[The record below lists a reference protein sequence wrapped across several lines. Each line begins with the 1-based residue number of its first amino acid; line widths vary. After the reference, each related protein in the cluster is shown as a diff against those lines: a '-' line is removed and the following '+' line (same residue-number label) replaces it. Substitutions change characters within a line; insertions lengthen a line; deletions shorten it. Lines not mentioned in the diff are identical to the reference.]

1 MYGRKLNML
10 KSCQVVN
17 KYQYFVSS
25 YFALKIF
32 IFNQLNQMGVIL
44 NCDTK
49 EMRAV
54 GDPQESLDSSGR
66 CHCKLEGLKQQQQQ
80 QKVGIGKG
88 QIEKQEAQ
96 F

>member
-1 MYGRKLNML
+1 ML

-80 QKVGIGKG
+80 QQKVGIGKG